1 VSTINAAPPKRRRF
15 QRPWQPWQARWSDL
29 SLAAGATLILEIEAI
44 TSVHRQG
51 PLALSVVLVAVMS
64 LTAIWRRKAPL
75 AFLITVGV
83 ASGALHAGLTS
94 TSTSYSTLAGLYTV
108 LIPTYAV
115 GAWERRPR
123 AIVGVLIFFVGALAG
138 TAAWHTSA
146 GTVTPAVLT
155 GIAAWTAGRVVRA
168 HRALTDDLELKL
180 AQLTAGRVELRRLAI
195 SNERMR
201 IARDLHEVVARNVV
215 GMVLEAEAA
224 QRFLDKE
231 ETSADIALS
240 IVETTGRVALVEIR
254 RVLGVLRRLDGPR
267 ELEPHPRLSQ
277 LDDLVRRHRDSGRL
291 VDLRVTGDV
300 QTLPTG
306 VDFALYRI
314 AEEALETISTNEYE
328 ECAVTVNVAEDC
340 ANLHILVRCRGQ
352 LAWPTAVM
360 REWTALCTGNIDAT
374 LECGVWYL
382 TVFLPISPRTSSI

>member
-1 VSTINAAPPKRRRF
+1 VSTIRAASPPRRQF
-15 QRPWQPWQARWSDL
+15 KCLWQPWQARWSDL

-44 TSVHRQG
+44 TSVHRRG
-51 PLALSVVLVAVMS
+51 PLALSVVVVAVMS
-64 LTAIWRRKAPL
+64 IAAIWRRRVPL
-75 AFLITVGV
+75 AFLITVAI

-94 TSTSYSTLAGLYTV
+94 TSTSYSTIVGLYTV

-123 AIVGVLIFFVGALAG
+123 AIVGLMIFVVGALAG
-138 TAAWHTSA
+138 SSAWHTSV
-146 GTVTPAVLT
+146 GTVAPAVLT

-168 HRALTDDLELKL
+168 HRALTEALEFKL
-180 AQLTAGRVELRRLAI
+180 AELTAGRAELRRLAI

-201 IARDLHEVVARNVV
+201 IARDLHTVVARNVV

-240 IVETTGRVALVEIR
+240 IVETTGRAALVEIR

-267 ELEPHPRLSQ
+267 ELEPHPRLAQ

-291 VDLRVTGDV
+291 VDLHVTGDV

-314 AEEALETISTNEYE
+314 AEEALETIASNEYE
-328 ECAVTVNVAEDC
+328 ECAATVNVVEDG
-340 ANLHILVRCRGQ
+340 ANLHILVRYRGH
-352 LAWPTAVM
+352 LAWPTAAM

-374 LECGVWYL
+374 LECGVWHL
-382 TVFLPISPRTSSI
+382 TVLLPISARASSI

>member
-1 VSTINAAPPKRRRF
+1 
-15 QRPWQPWQARWSDL
+15 
-29 SLAAGATLILEIEAI
+29 LEIEAI
-44 TSVHRQG
+44 TSLHRRG
-51 PLALSVVLVAVMS
+51 PLALSVVVVAVMS
-64 LTAIWRRKAPL
+64 LAAIWRRKAPL
-75 AFLITVGV
+75 VFLTTVGV

-123 AIVGVLIFFVGALAG
+123 AIAGLLIFVVGALAG
-138 TAAWHTSA
+138 SAVWHTSV

-168 HRALTDDLELKL
+168 HRALTDDLETKL
-180 AQLTAGRVELRRLAI
+180 AELTAGRAELRRLAI

-201 IARDLHEVVARNVV
+201 IARDLHAVVARNVV

-240 IVETTGRVALVEIR
+240 IVETTGRMALVEMR

-267 ELEPHPRLSQ
+267 ELEPHPRLTQ
-277 LDDLVRRHRDSGRL
+277 LDDLVRRHRESGRL

-314 AEEALETISTNEYE
+314 AEEALETIASKEYE
-328 ECAVTVNVAEDC
+328 ECAATVNVAEDF
-340 ANLHILVRCRGQ
+340 ANLHILVCYRGQ

-360 REWTALCTGNIDAT
+360 REWTALCTGNIDAI
-374 LECGVWYL
+374 LECGVWHL
-382 TVFLPISPRTSSI
+382 TVFLPTSARASSI